1 MAESVDVPE
10 WVATTLRDFER
21 VGINLYDR
29 EAIILRCAV
38 IGQHEVRAWL
48 EVHQDR
54 YFEVL
59 VVVVT
64 RASPN

>member
-1 MAESVDVPE
+1 MAEFDVPE
-10 WVATTLRDFER
+10 WVVTTLRDLEQ

-29 EAIILRCAV
+29 EAVILRCAV
-38 IGQHEVRAWL
+38 IGQREVREWL

-59 VVVVT
+59 VVVT
-64 RASPN
+64 LASPN